1 MKNHQIVNGKLLQ
14 MNKTFDHLKERQRV
28 QISEWL
34 YEAYKGIRTERNRV
48 PNREDD
54 VQIIEAVMQKIS
66 DAEIWIPGHE
76 VEMSYK
82 SKKIKFSQLY
92 LYGKDNYLK

>member
-14 MNKTFDHLKERQRV
+14 MNKTFDHLKEHQRV

-34 YEAYKGIRTERNRV
+34 YEAYKEIRTERNRV

-54 VQIIEAVMQKIS
+54 AHIIEAVMHKIS
-66 DAEIWIPGHE
+66 DAEIWIPEHE
-76 VEMSYK
+76 IAAYYK
-82 SKKIKFSQLY
+82 GKKIRYSKRFEAE
-92 LYGKDNYLK
+92 NNA